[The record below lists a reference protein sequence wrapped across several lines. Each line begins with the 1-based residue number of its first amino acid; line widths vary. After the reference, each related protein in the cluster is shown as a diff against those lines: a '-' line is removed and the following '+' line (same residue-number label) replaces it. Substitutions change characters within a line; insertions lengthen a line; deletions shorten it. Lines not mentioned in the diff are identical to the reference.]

1 MRKQAH
7 STLRVNVLVFV
18 LSVLVFC
25 SAGAVVLVK
34 HYGRVEVMRAQELRN
49 EYDELKL
56 RWYALQVERNALVTH
71 ARIQTLAER
80 DHGMH
85 IPTRD
90 RTQMVLIDE
99 DKNKEEQ

>member
-1 MRKQAH
+1 MRKKAH
-7 STLRVNVLVFV
+7 SAFRVNVLVFA

-25 SAGAVVLVK
+25 SAGAVILVK

-49 EYDELKL
+49 DYDELKL

-71 ARIQTLAER
+71 ARIQSLAER
-80 DHGMH
+80 EHGMH

-90 RTQMVLIDE
+90 RTQMVVIDE
-99 DKNKEEQ
+99 DEKQDR